1 MRLVVKDKK
10 ELEEVIKSLGLKNED
25 ELWEVLPIVVDEDID
40 HIVTWLHNALLL
52 DWYEIYMTNDD
63 SAFIKELIDAMTL
76 LNRLVGILTRGLEKI
91 TIVA

>member
-25 ELWEVLPIVVDEDID
+25 ELWEVLPIVVDED
-40 HIVTWLHNALLL
+40 
-52 DWYEIYMTNDD
+52 
-63 SAFIKELIDAMTL
+63 MTL